1 MFLGRL
7 HDMFKASWTRF
18 GRQKNCYSHYLFKST
33 RRQDIILSTRLQDI
47 ILPTRCL
54 QDVFEANQCLL
65 RQYFIDSEVH
75 LSTFM
80 KSIKIFCF
88 VCLFVCL
95 FCHSIYKPEQLE
107 PKSSN

>member
-18 GRQKNCYSHYLFKST
+18 GRQKNCYSQYLFKKST
-33 RRQDIILSTRLQDI
+33 RRQDI

-65 RQYFIDSEVH
+65 RQYFTDSEVH

-88 VCLFVCL
+88 VCLFVCFVIQFKSL
-95 FCHSIYKPEQLE
+95 NNWNLNPVTEQF
-107 PKSSN
+107 N